1 MFPFYLRSVGI
12 QIMMKQSVV
21 KALTSGGMGGCA
33 SSAPAPAPPIDIA
46 SSILEMDIKTL
57 EQVCS
62 DVIDKISRK
71 LEQKEA
77 EDKDDKNGKRKRD

>member
-33 SSAPAPAPPIDIA
+33 SSAPAPPIDIA

>member
-1 MFPFYLRSVGI
+1 MFPFYLRVGI

-33 SSAPAPAPPIDIA
+33 SSAPAPARPIDIA
-46 SSILEMDIKTL
+46 SSIVDMDIRSLKL
-57 EQVCS
+57 LCS
-62 DVIDKISRK
+62 DVIDKFDRK
-71 LEQKEA
+71 LEQKES